1 MPSTGGQGA
10 ELSLHHKRARERGVQ
25 PIVYWIVRAVLQPA
39 MQIWFRLSRMG
50 REHVPKEGGVI
61 LAANH
66 RSFLDPFVVGICAG
80 RPVYFVAKRELF
92 DKRWQGWLLNALGAF
107 PIRRGESDVE
117 SMETAKQILERGD
130 VVVIFP
136 EGTRIRTG
144 SLGKPK
150 RGVGRLA
157 LETGAPVVPVAVH
170 GTERARRG
178 WRIRPVKVKV
188 RLGRPLTFPRARN
201 ASPSLAA
208 EVTARIWPC
217 VELQWEWLGGLPP
230 LRKAAVIG
238 AGSMGTGV
246 AALLARAGLDV
257 QLGCRSSDQADR
269 LRSERR
275 NGDYLPDVELPDGV
289 TPAPVGSIELAGMDL
304 VVFAVP
310 ASALPQTVGSVGARI
325 GSRTAV
331 LVLAKG
337 LVPPL
342 GTVPSL
348 YVGDR
353 VNARAIAALGG
364 PFHAGE
370 AVSAGASAVLATED
384 DDFARQL
391 GDAFARAGIDVEHSY
406 DVVGVELAGCAKNAA
421 TLAAA
426 AAMDSG
432 MNAAGAA
439 AVRVFGEIERMAL
452 RLGGEPSTFRGLAG
466 VGDLMATALAP
477 HSRNRRAG
485 ELLAGGVPAHEIAG
499 RLGATAEAVD
509 TVPLLVELCD
519 RLRVDAPAT
528 AALAGLVEGRIPPSR
543 WIEKVRAGGGRAAA

>member
-1 MPSTGGQGA
+1 MPSTGGTSL
-10 ELSLHHKRARERGVQ
+10 ELSAHHERARHRGVN
-25 PIVYWIVRAVLQPA
+25 PIVYWVVRAVLQPL
-39 MQIWFRLSRMG
+39 MLVYFRLARIG
-50 REHVPKEGGVI
+50 REHVPREGGVI

-66 RSFLDPFVVGICAG
+66 RSFLDPFIVGICVR

-92 DKRWQGWLLNALGAF
+92 ERRWQGWLLNALGAF
-107 PIRRGESDVE
+107 PIRRGESDSE
-117 SMETAKQILERGD
+117 SMSTAREILDRGD

-157 LETGAPVVPVAVH
+157 LESGAPVVPVAITGSEH
-170 GTERARRG
+170 TRRG
-178 WRIRPVKVKV
+178 WLIKPAKVKV
-188 RLGRPLTFPRARN
+188 RMGRPLTFPRAEN
-201 ASPSLAA
+201 ASPNLAA

-257 QLGCRSSDQADR
+257 QLGCRSAEHAEQMCRDR
-269 LRSERR
+269 G
-275 NGDYLPDVELPDGV
+275 NPDYLPGVDLPEGV
-289 TPAPVGSIELAGMDL
+289 TPATVASIELAAVDL

-310 ASALPQTVGSVGARI
+310 SSALPQAVGSVGARI
-325 GSRTAV
+325 GGRSSV

-342 GTVPSL
+342 GTAPSE
-348 YVGDR
+348 YVRDR
-353 VNARAIAALGG
+353 VKARAIGVLGG

-370 AVSAGASAVLATED
+370 AVEAGASAVLATED
-384 DDFARQL
+384 DDLARQL
-391 GDAFARAGIDVEHSY
+391 GDALERSGIDVERSR
-406 DVVGVELAGCAKNAA
+406 DVIGVELAGCAKNAA

-439 AVRVFGEIERMAL
+439 GVRVFGEIERMAL
-452 RLGGEPSTFRGLAG
+452 ELGADPATFRGLAG

-485 ELLAGGVPAHEIAG
+485 EMLASGVPANEIPG

-519 RLRVDAPAT
+519 RHGVDAPAT
-528 AALAGLVEGRIPPSR
+528 AALAGLVEGRLEPSR
-543 WIEKVRAGGGRAAA
+543 WIERVRSGGREAA

>member
-1 MPSTGGQGA
+1 MPSTGGTSA
-10 ELSLHHKRARERGVQ
+10 ELSLHHKRARNRGVQ
-25 PIVYWIVRAVLQPA
+25 PVVYWIVRAVLEPFLR
-39 MQIWFRLSRMG
+39 IYFRMTRVG
-50 REHVPKEGGVI
+50 REHVPRKGGVI
-61 LAANH
+61 LASNH
-66 RSFLDPFVVGICAG
+66 RSFLDPFIVGVCVR
-80 RPVYFVAKRELF
+80 RPVYFMAKRELF
-92 DKRWQGWLLNALGAF
+92 DRRWQGWILNALGAF
-107 PIRRGESDVE
+107 PIRRGESDAD
-117 SMETAKQILERGD
+117 SMETARQILARGD

-144 SLGKPK
+144 SLGKAK

-157 LETGAPVVPVAVH
+157 LDSGAPVVPVAVH

-188 RLGRPLTFPRARN
+188 RMGRPLTFPRAQS
-201 ASPSLAA
+201 ASPALAA

-238 AGSMGTGV
+238 AGSMGTGM

-257 QLGCRSSDQADR
+257 QLGCRTAEHADR
-269 LRSERR
+269 MLGERC
-275 NGDYLPDVELPDGV
+275 NPDYLPGVDLPEGV
-289 TPAPVGSIELAGMDL
+289 TPATVGSIELAGVDL
-304 VVFAVP
+304 VVLAVP
-310 ASALPQTVGSVGARI
+310 ASALPAAVGSVGASI

-331 LVLAKG
+331 LVLSKG
-337 LVPPL
+337 LVAPQ
-342 GTVPSL
+342 GTLPSR

-353 VNARAIAALGG
+353 VNARAVAALGG

-370 AVSAGASAVLATED
+370 AVESGASAVLATED
-384 DDFARQL
+384 DDFAGQL
-391 GDAFARAGIDVEHSY
+391 GDALARAGIDVERSR

-439 AVRVFGEIERMAL
+439 GVRVFVELERVAV
-452 RLGGEPSTFRGLAG
+452 RLGADPATFRGLAG

-485 ELLAGGVPAHEIAG
+485 ELLAAGVPAEEIAG

-509 TVPLLVELCD
+509 TVPLLVEVCD
-519 RLRVDAPAT
+519 RMQVEAPAT
-528 AALAGLVEGRIPPSR
+528 AALAGLVEGRIQPSR
-543 WIEKVRAGGGRAAA
+543 WIEKVRAGGREAA